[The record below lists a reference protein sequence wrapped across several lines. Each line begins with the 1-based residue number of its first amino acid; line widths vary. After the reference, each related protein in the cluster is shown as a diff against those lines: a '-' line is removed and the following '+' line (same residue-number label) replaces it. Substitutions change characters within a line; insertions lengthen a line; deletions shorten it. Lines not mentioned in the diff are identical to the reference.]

1 MTVVSLRRALLAAVA
16 VLALVVGVAQ
26 AQAKFDVTG
35 TWAFD
40 VQTDQG
46 GGAPTFVFKQEGE
59 KLSGK
64 YTGTFG
70 SADVTGTV
78 KGADIT
84 FSFSADA
91 QGFTVVSTYKGTIEN
106 ATSMKGTLNIEGV
119 GSGTFTGKKK

>member
-1 MTVVSLRRALLAAVA
+1 MTFRSMRRSLLAAVA
-16 VLALVVGVAQ
+16 LCALAATYAY

-35 TWAFD
+35 TWAFE
-40 VQTDQG
+40 VQTDA
-46 GGAPTFVFKQEGE
+46 GAGSPTMEFKQEGE
-59 KLSGK
+59 KLTGK

-70 SADVTGTV
+70 TANLTGEV

-119 GSGTFTGKKK
+119 GGGTFTATKK

>member
-1 MTVVSLRRALLAAVA
+1 MTTVKFRRTIVAAIA
-16 VLALVVGVAQ
+16 VLALVASVAH

-35 TWAFD
+35 TWTFD

-46 GGAPTFVFKQEGE
+46 GGSPTFVFKQEGE
-59 KLSGK
+59 KLTGK

-78 KGADIT
+78 KGADIN

-91 QGFTVVSTYKGTIEN
+91 QGFTVVSNYKGTIESN
-106 ATSMKGTLNIEGV
+106 TSMKGTLTIEGV